1 MSSWVTL
8 NPTDTQILK
17 RKEVIKSK
25 EFDKE
30 ANGWKNLPWPTGAV
44 LLSSETSLH
53 FFSLPIL
60 KI

>member
-1 MSSWVTL
+1 METL
-8 NPTDTQILK
+8 QILK
-17 RKEVIKSK
+17 YSKKKEVIKSK

-30 ANGWKNLPWPTGAV
+30 ANGWENLPWPTGAV